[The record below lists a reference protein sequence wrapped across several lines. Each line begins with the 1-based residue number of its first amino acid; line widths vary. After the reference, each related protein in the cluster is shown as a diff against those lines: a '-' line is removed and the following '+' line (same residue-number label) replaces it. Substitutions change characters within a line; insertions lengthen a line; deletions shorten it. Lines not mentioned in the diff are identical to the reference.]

1 MAIVDD
7 NDQAFAILAGRPLD
21 EAYIAQCQDAAGA
34 IEEASKEICP
44 KGPTK
49 ADLDKRWGQF
59 LSRTFGF
66 SHGGG
71 RKVGIQVFVLGL

>member
-7 NDQAFAILAGRPLD
+7 NDRAFAILAGRPLH
-21 EAYIAQCQDAAGA
+21 EAYVAQCQDAARG

-49 ADLDKRWGQF
+49 ADLDK
-59 LSRTFGF
+59 
-66 SHGGG
+66 
-71 RKVGIQVFVLGL
+71 

>member
-49 ADLDKRWGQF
+49 ADLDKR
-59 LSRTFGF
+59 
-66 SHGGG
+66 
-71 RKVGIQVFVLGL
+71 